1 MTWETDM
8 YEALAAFERAVE
20 LAKEDDARTFI
31 QEHAPALLEATLE
44 MTASVAAAK
53 RQKVRELREAGHT
66 IRKVAELV
74 GLSYQRV
81 QQIETGVTA
90 RDREKAKRVR
100 GRS

>member
-1 MTWETDM
+1 MTWDTDIH
-8 YEALAAFERAVE
+8 EALAAFERAVE
-20 LAKEDDARTFI
+20 LTKQDDVRTFM
-31 QEHAPALLEATLE
+31 QEHAPALLEATLA

-81 QQIETGVTA
+81 QQIETGTTS
-90 RDREKAKRVR
+90 RDRQKTQR
-100 GRS
+100 GQLRL

>member
-1 MTWETDM
+1 M
-8 YEALAAFERAVE
+8 YEALAAFERAVK
-20 LAKEDDARTFI
+20 LAKEDDARTFM

-53 RQKVRELREAGHT
+53 REKVRELRAAGHT

-81 QQIETGVTA
+81 QQIETGTSS
-90 RDREKAKRVR
+90 RDRLKTQR
-100 GRS
+100 GQLRL

>member
-20 LAKEDDARTFI
+20 LAKEDDARTFM

-53 RQKVRELREAGHT
+53 REKVRELRAAGHT

-81 QQIETGVTA
+81 QQIETGTTS
-90 RDREKAKRVR
+90 RDRQKTQR
-100 GRS
+100 GQLWS